1 MKRERYRIKVKPKKR
16 RKMWLISPRTRIHG
30 ELEYKRSKLKE
41 EARKLIEE
49 EVGEEGND

>member
-1 MKRERYRIKVKPKKR
+1 MRRERHKIRIKPKKR

-41 EARKLIEE
+41 EAKRLIEE
-49 EVGEEGND
+49 ESGEQEG